1 MQEQQRSVSGN
12 AFPIILIAAVVQGWA
27 LYGLYFAI
35 EHKHWPAT
43 DAPWLTALYS
53 IAVLIPATVQLL
65 ADHMRKPIALGMVA
79 AMAVVLFYMG
89 WHGGASLTAIM
100 VEQRND
106 FEDLVPFAFELVVLW
121 LLVLPFLQARLVGGS
136 WRLQYATLFA
146 TAWRNKLALA
156 EAAAFTGALWLLL
169 LLWQL
174 LFNMLGIAF
183 FRTLFREPLFIY
195 PVTSITFGLA
205 LHLIGSVERFS
216 SIVLE
221 QVLNVLKWLAV
232 VAGLILAMFTITL
245 LFKLPGLFAT
255 GERIISAAWLL
266 WLVAVI
272 VLLVNAAYRDGTVE
286 RPYPRWIA
294 VALRIVVPLAAVI
307 ALTAMYA
314 LYVRTTR
321 YGLTVERV
329 WAFVVAGAAIV
340 YSIGYGIAASRGG
353 RWMGGISQVNIAA
366 ALALIAVIAL
376 ALTPILSPYRLAANS
391 QAKIAAAVELN
402 VEFDR
407 DRFDSA
413 LTTLRFDTG
422 NYGRRRLLELA
433 KIKDRPDAEK
443 IRAAVA
449 AIQLQPN
456 RWGGAASIT
465 TIEEALA
472 SLPLYP
478 AGAAMNPALKQQVIE
493 RLRGQSTLSRAM
505 LDFGLGGV
513 FVDLDGDGRDEFV
526 MLQNARADLFEQ
538 NGERWS
544 FVGAMNDSQLTAQP
558 MNNRGASRLADDLTA
573 GPVEARAPRWKNL
586 IVGKREYRL
595 DR

>member
-1 MQEQQRSVSGN
+1 MEEQERAESAS
-12 AFPIILIAAVVQGWA
+12 ALPIILIAAVLQGWA

-35 EHKHWPAT
+35 AYKHWPAT
-43 DAPWLTALYS
+43 DASWLTALHS
-53 IAVLIPATVQLL
+53 IALLIPATVQLL
-65 ADHMRKPIALGMVA
+65 ADHMRKPAAMGMVA

-89 WHGGASLTAIM
+89 WHGGVSLAVI
-100 VEQRND
+100 VSEQRND
-106 FEDLVPFAFELVVLW
+106 FEELVPFAFELIVLW
-121 LLVLPFLQARLVGGS
+121 LLALPFLQARLIGGS
-136 WRLQYATLFA
+136 WQLQYETLFA

-169 LLWQL
+169 LLWQS
-174 LFNMLGIAF
+174 LFGMLGIRF
-183 FRTLFREPLFIY
+183 FSTLFREPLFIY

-205 LHLIGSVERFS
+205 LHLIGSVERFT

-245 LFKLPGLFAT
+245 LFKLPGLFST

-294 VALRIVVPLAAVI
+294 FALRIVVPLAAVI

-329 WAFVVAGAAIV
+329 WAFVVAGAAMV

-353 RWMGGISQVNIAA
+353 RWMGGISQVNIVA

-391 QAKIAAAVELN
+391 QAKIAAAAGEA
-402 VEFDR
+402 DQS
-407 DRFDSA
+407 RFDSA
-413 LTTLRFDTG
+413 LVTLRFDTG
-422 NYGRRRLLELA
+422 NYGQEKLGELA

-449 AIQLQPN
+449 AIQLKPN
-456 RWGGAASIT
+456 RWGVVGPSRQMLET
-465 TIEEALA
+465 SLA

-478 AGAAMNPALKQQVIE
+478 AGAILDPALQQQVID
-493 RLRGQSTLSRAM
+493 RLRDPTRPRTAM
-505 LDFGLGGV
+505 RNDAMAGT
-513 FVDLDGDGRDEFV
+513 FVDLDGDGLTEFV
-526 MLQNARADLFEQ
+526 LIDNARADLFERS
-538 NGERWS
+538 GERWRFAGS
-544 FVGAMNDSQLTAQP
+544 MSNHRLTTNNDRIT
-558 MNNRGASRLADDLTA
+558 SRLADDLRA
-573 GPVEARAPRWKNL
+573 GPVEARPPRWKNL
-586 IVGKREYRL
+586 IVGKREYRV
-595 DR
+595 DGFER

>member
-1 MQEQQRSVSGN
+1 MEEQERAGSGS

-35 EHKHWPAT
+35 EYEHWPAT
-43 DAPWLTALYS
+43 DTSWLTALYS
-53 IAVLIPATVQLL
+53 IALLIPATVQLL
-65 ADHMRKPIALGMVA
+65 ADHMRKPVAMGMVA
-79 AMAVVLFYMG
+79 AMAIVLFYMG
-89 WHGGASLTAIM
+89 WHSGASLTVI
-100 VEQRND
+100 VSEQRND
-106 FEDLVPFAFELVVLW
+106 FEELVPFAFELVVLW
-121 LLVLPFLQARLVGGS
+121 LLVLPFLQARLIGGS
-136 WRLQYATLFA
+136 WQLRYETLFA

-169 LLWQL
+169 MLWQS
-174 LFNMLGIAF
+174 LFGMLGIRF

-205 LHLIGSVERFS
+205 LHLIGSVERFT

-232 VAGLILAMFTITL
+232 VAGLILALFTVTL
-245 LFKLPGLFAT
+245 VFKLPGLFAT

-294 VALRIVVPLAAVI
+294 FALRLIVPLAAVI

-314 LYVRTTR
+314 LYVRSTR

-340 YSIGYGIAASRGG
+340 YSIGYGIAALRGG
-353 RWMGGISQVNIAA
+353 RWMGGISQVNIVA
-366 ALALIAVIAL
+366 ALALIAVIAM

-391 QAKIAAAVELN
+391 QAKIAAAG
-402 VEFDR
+402 EFDQN
-407 DRFDSA
+407 RFDSA
-413 LTTLRFDTG
+413 LATLRFDTG
-422 NYGRRRLLELA
+422 NYGQEKLRQLA
-433 KIKDRPDAEK
+433 KIEDRPDAEK

-449 AIQLQPN
+449 AIQLKPN
-456 RWGGAASIT
+456 RWGVAAPST
-465 TIEEALA
+465 ETMEMALA
-472 SLPLYP
+472 ALPLYP
-478 AGAAMNPALKQQVIE
+478 TGAVMDPGLQQQVVN
-493 RLRGQSTLSRAM
+493 RLRDSTRVRNATSTDMVGA
-505 LDFGLGGV
+505 
-513 FVDLDGDGRDEFV
+513 FVDLDGDGHNEFV
-526 MLQNARADLFEQ
+526 LIEDAWADLFEQ
-538 NGERWS
+538 STERWR
-544 FVGAMNDSQLTAQP
+544 FVGT
-558 MNNRGASRLADDLTA
+558 MNNHRLTVDNKRITSRLADDLSA
-573 GPVEARAPRWKNL
+573 GSVEARPPRWKNL

-595 DR
+595 DSFDR